1 MNKKIRRQYAFIIN
15 IEGLPNPFLIQ
26 VGRHSNHTIDALE
39 ETYKNNLI
47 KISRGMNDICRAI
60 IHDVGMNRYREVL
73 KISLLKIIQ
82 GSPQEENTSTMKDR
96 IIKDIIQ
103 SEIKK
108 IINVRTRYGMNVAS
122 KIEIK
127 FWLVKRKRM
136 KEEEHLPVHFSSDVK
151 RSIRELRYIISQRV

>member
-122 KIEIK
+122 KIEIE
-127 FWLVKRKRM
+127 FG
-136 KEEEHLPVHFSSDVK
+136 
-151 RSIRELRYIISQRV
+151 